1 MKTDNLTSDTIG
13 KYIPNVMTEVAGE
26 KPLADKLAPY
36 VESAKLWLE
45 SEYLGT
51 DDFLSDAH
59 NDFALKIIVAK
70 AFADAVPSLDLI
82 VTPTGMAVINTD
94 NLAPAS
100 KERVER
106 LISSLR
112 DYVRVNVALLL
123 DICRTYETWRQSERG
138 RYFGASFINSPADYE
153 SIDALKDFS
162 YGEVRFRCVIAE
174 AELADRYLGRK
185 LMASLRNDFNCGA
198 LSKSHALISAIR
210 SAVLALIVPS
220 KDKVMIDQNRLWHV
234 ARPILNELNY
244 YPDLKELWAS
254 EMGDKF
260 ASQSFVNNV
269 KGGFYF

>member
-36 VESAKLWLE
+36 IESAKLWLE

-51 DDFLSDAH
+51 EDFLSDAH

-70 AFADAVPSLDLI
+70 AFADAVPSLDLV

-123 DICRTYETWRQSERG
+123 DICRTYETWRLSERG

-153 SIDALKDFS
+153 NIDSLKDFS

-185 LMASLRNDFNCGA
+185 LMASLRNDFNSGA
-198 LSKSHALISAIR
+198 LNKSHALVSSIR
-210 SAVLALIVPS
+210 SAVLALIIPT

-244 YPDLKELWAS
+244 YPELKELWAS
-254 EMGDKF
+254 EMGDRF
-260 ASQSFVNNV
+260 AAQSFVNNV